1 MIKKSFCAFFA
12 NFRYFFTACGVIYLA
27 LIIILASLLGF
38 SFQLI
43 STLSAETVEE
53 IRALA
58 DNLVAALGTE
68 QSFTAEFYADFIDD
82 VTQVVV
88 ENIDNF
94 AAIFISV
101 SGSYIVLLSLAF
113 TYATRL
119 CRKSIRNDAIHLSLF
134 KALGANAARVITTI
148 LFLALY
154 FFIAGRWKIGI
165 IPLSIVG
172 ALIMICENLFS
183 TWLIYFRHQPINKF
197 LNVKNTIALVAA
209 YAVILALMCAVISL
223 SAIYL
228 GRFVTIVIA
237 LPLLAYTLA
246 VMDGVS
252 VAYFEDKSKTP
263 TPAA

>member
-1 MIKKSFCAFFA
+1 MIKKSFCAFFS

-43 STLSAETVEE
+43 STLSAEAVGE

-68 QSFTAEFYADFIDD
+68 QSFTAEFYANFIDD
-82 VTQVVV
+82 VTSIVIK
-88 ENIDNF
+88 NIDNF

-113 TYATRL
+113 TYATNL
-119 CRKSIRNDAIHLSLF
+119 CRKSIRKDAVRLSLF
-134 KALGANAARVITTI
+134 KALGANAARVVTAI

-154 FFIAGRWKIGI
+154 FFIANTWEIGI
-165 IPLSIVG
+165 VPLCIIA
-172 ALIMICENLFS
+172 ALIIICENLFS
-183 TWLIYFRHQPINKF
+183 TWLIYFRHQPLKKF

-228 GRFVTIVIA
+228 GQFVSLVIT

-246 VMDGVS
+246 VMDGIS
-252 VAYFEDKSKTP
+252 VVYFEEKSENASLT
-263 TPAA
+263 T